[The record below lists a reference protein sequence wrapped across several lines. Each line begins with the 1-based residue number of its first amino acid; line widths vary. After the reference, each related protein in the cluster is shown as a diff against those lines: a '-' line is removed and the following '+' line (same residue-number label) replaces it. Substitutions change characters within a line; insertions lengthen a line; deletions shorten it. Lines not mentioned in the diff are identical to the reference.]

1 MKRRAL
7 RRKSAAVLERLGARI
22 DPKSKLGTLSIA
34 ERRLVVIARGLATN
48 ARLLVLDEPT
58 ASLTDEE
65 IHHLHDVVRLLRDE
79 GVAVVYVTHRLQE
92 VYDVTDDV
100 AVMRDG
106 RMVFESPTAQDRA
119 PGS

>member
-1 MKRRAL
+1 MKRREL

-22 DPKSKLGTLSIA
+22 DPKRTLGTLSIA
-34 ERRLVVIARGLATN
+34 QRRLVADRTRPRHD

-65 IHHLHDVVRLLRDE
+65 IQHLHDVVRRLRDD

-92 VYDVTDDV
+92 VFDVTD
-100 AVMRDG
+100 A
-106 RMVFESPTAQDRA
+106 SA
-119 PGS
+119 